1 MFIQLRS
8 PCRNEMRR
16 ARALVDVLLLEDQ
29 ITLMPLNPKFTS
41 AALTKKK
48 SPSGNLIFQKM
59 NIVFTY
65 TIHTELFFVLY
76 FTEKNIY
83 IKQTGNKCTTGIICQ
98 DYKLEI
104 NAIYIYMTSTL
115 ST

>member
-16 ARALVDVLLLEDQ
+16 PRALVDVLLLEDQ

-41 AALTKKK
+41 AVLTKKK
-48 SPSGNLIFQKM
+48 KSQLKL
-59 NIVFTY
+59 NIPKNEHCFYLHYTY
-65 TIHTELFFVLY
+65 GTFFVLY
-76 FTEKNIY
+76 FTEKKN

>member
-1 MFIQLRS
+1 
-8 PCRNEMRR
+8 MRR

-41 AALTKKK
+41 AVVTRKKK
-48 SPSGNLIFQKM
+48 SQWKLIIPKNEHCFYLHY
-59 NIVFTY
+59 TY
-65 TIHTELFFVLY
+65 GTFFFVLY
-76 FTEKNIY
+76 FTEKKY

-104 NAIYIYMTSTL
+104 NAIYIYI
-115 ST
+115 